1 MKILLLN
8 ENPVVSRLVS
18 LSAKKMSYDF
28 EELNAYSE
36 NLGNYDVI
44 VVDSDTPAPLKIL
57 KEKCDRLIF
66 LAPRNQ
72 NVEDIDAQILQKPFL
87 PTDFLNLLNNKDANK
102 HTSIDLP
109 MLSNDE
115 NPYADISLDLDN
127 LNLDDL
133 PDENSLDIN
142 SEGMEDLSFDD
153 DAQDDNSNKTLE
165 TQNLEHETIKEQTQE
180 DTQIDLDLTLEDGE
194 SEKEDLSQEHT
205 ALDTEPSLDELD
217 DKNDEDLEIKEDDK
231 NEEIEKQELLDDS
244 KTNTLEMQEEL
255 SESQDDNSNKTL
267 ETQNLEHDNLEQETI
282 KEQTQEDTQTD
293 LDLTLEDGESE
304 KEDLSQEHTALDTEP
319 SLDELDDKN
328 DEDLEIKED
337 DKNEEIEKQEL
348 LDDSKTN
355 TLEMQEELSE
365 SQDDNSNKTLETQN
379 LEHDNLEQET
389 IKEQT
394 QEDTQTDLDLTLED
408 GESEKED
415 LSQEH
420 TALDTEPSLDELD
433 DKNDEDLEDNKELQA
448 NISDFDDLPVV
459 EEQEKEMDF
468 DDLPEDAEFLGQ
480 AKDNEESEEVLEEF
494 APVVEEDVQ
503 DEMDDFTSNLSTQD
517 QIKEELAQL
526 DELDYGI
533 DSDNSSKV
541 LEDFKDE
548 PILDDK
554 ELGTN
559 EEEVVVPNLNIS
571 DFDTLKES
579 DIQEALGEEILEKN
593 EEPIVSDVTKDDNS
607 EEIVNELSQ
616 SIAGAITSSIKDDT
630 LKAALKGMNM
640 NININISFKE
650 D

>member
-44 VVDSDTPAPLKIL
+44 IVDSDTPAPLKIL

-72 NVEDIDAQILQKPFL
+72 NIDIDAQILQKPFL
-87 PTDFLNLLNNKDANK
+87 PTDFLNLLNNKDVNK

-142 SEGMEDLSFDD
+142 SEGIKDLSFDD
-153 DAQDDNSNKTLE
+153 DAQNDNANKTLE
-165 TQNLEHETIKEQTQE
+165 TQNLE
-180 DTQIDLDLTLEDGE
+180 
-194 SEKEDLSQEHT
+194 
-205 ALDTEPSLDELD
+205 DE
-217 DKNDEDLEIKEDDK
+217 
-231 NEEIEKQELLDDS
+231 
-244 KTNTLEMQEEL
+244 
-255 SESQDDNSNKTL
+255 
-267 ETQNLEHDNLEQETI
+267 NLEQETT

-293 LDLTLEDGESE
+293 LDLTLEDDESQ
-304 KEDLSQEHTALDTEP
+304 KEDLSQEHTVLDTE
-319 SLDELDDKN
+319 S
-328 DEDLEIKED
+328 
-337 DKNEEIEKQEL
+337 
-348 LDDSKTN
+348 
-355 TLEMQEELSE
+355 
-365 SQDDNSNKTLETQN
+365 
-379 LEHDNLEQET
+379 
-389 IKEQT
+389 
-394 QEDTQTDLDLTLED
+394 
-408 GESEKED
+408 
-415 LSQEH
+415 
-420 TALDTEPSLDELD
+420 SLDELD

-480 AKDNEESEEVLEEF
+480 AKDNKESEEILEEF

-571 DFDTLKES
+571 DFDALKES

-593 EEPIVSDVTKDDNS
+593 EEPIVSDATKDDNS

>member
-142 SEGMEDLSFDD
+142 LEGMEDLSFDD
-153 DAQDDNSNKTLE
+153 DAQDDN
-165 TQNLEHETIKEQTQE
+165 
-180 DTQIDLDLTLEDGE
+180 
-194 SEKEDLSQEHT
+194 
-205 ALDTEPSLDELD
+205 A
-217 DKNDEDLEIKEDDK
+217 
-231 NEEIEKQELLDDS
+231 
-244 KTNTLEMQEEL
+244 
-255 SESQDDNSNKTL
+255 NKTL

-394 QEDTQTDLDLTLED
+394 QEDTQIDLDLTLED

-420 TALDTEPSLDELD
+420 TVLDTEPSLDELD

-448 NISDFDDLPVV
+448 NISDFDDLPEV

-480 AKDNEESEEVLEEF
+480 AKYNEESEENLEEF

-503 DEMDDFTSNLSTQD
+503 DEIDDFASNLSTQD

>member
-217 DKNDEDLEIKEDDK
+217 DKNDEDLEIKE
-231 NEEIEKQELLDDS
+231 
-244 KTNTLEMQEEL
+244 
-255 SESQDDNSNKTL
+255 
-267 ETQNLEHDNLEQETI
+267 
-282 KEQTQEDTQTD
+282 
-293 LDLTLEDGESE
+293 
-304 KEDLSQEHTALDTEP
+304 
-319 SLDELDDKN
+319 DDKN

-571 DFDTLKES
+571 DFDALKES
-579 DIQEALGEEILEKN
+579 DIQEALGEEIVEKN
-593 EEPIVSDVTKDDNS
+593 EEPIVSNATKDDNS

>member
-66 LAPRNQ
+66 LSPRNQ

-153 DAQDDNSNKTLE
+153 DAQDDN
-165 TQNLEHETIKEQTQE
+165 
-180 DTQIDLDLTLEDGE
+180 
-194 SEKEDLSQEHT
+194 
-205 ALDTEPSLDELD
+205 A
-217 DKNDEDLEIKEDDK
+217 
-231 NEEIEKQELLDDS
+231 
-244 KTNTLEMQEEL
+244 
-255 SESQDDNSNKTL
+255 NKTL

-293 LDLTLEDGESE
+293 LDLTLEDSESE

-328 DEDLEIKED
+328 DEDLEVKED

-365 SQDDNSNKTLETQN
+365 SQDDNANKTLETQN

-408 GESEKED
+408 SESEKED

-448 NISDFDDLPVV
+448 NISDFDDLPEV

-503 DEMDDFTSNLSTQD
+503 DEIDDFASNLSTQD

>member
-102 HTSIDLP
+102 YTSIDLP

-165 TQNLEHETIKEQTQE
+165 TQNLEHDNLEHETIKEQTQE

-205 ALDTEPSLDELD
+205 ALDTESSLDELD

-267 ETQNLEHDNLEQETI
+267 ETQNLEHDNLEHETI
-282 KEQTQEDTQTD
+282 KEQTQEDTQ
-293 LDLTLEDGESE
+293 
-304 KEDLSQEHTALDTEP
+304 
-319 SLDELDDKN
+319 
-328 DEDLEIKED
+328 I
-337 DKNEEIEKQEL
+337 
-348 LDDSKTN
+348 
-355 TLEMQEELSE
+355 
-365 SQDDNSNKTLETQN
+365 
-379 LEHDNLEQET
+379 
-389 IKEQT
+389 
-394 QEDTQTDLDLTLED
+394 DLDLTLED

-448 NISDFDDLPVV
+448 NISDFDDLPEV

-480 AKDNEESEEVLEEF
+480 AKYNEESEENLEEF

-503 DEMDDFTSNLSTQD
+503 DEIDDFASNLSTQD

>member
-102 HTSIDLP
+102 YTSIDLP

-153 DAQDDNSNKTLE
+153 DAQDDNANKTLE

-267 ETQNLEHDNLEQETI
+267 ETQNLEHDNLEHETI
-282 KEQTQEDTQTD
+282 KEQTQEDTQ
-293 LDLTLEDGESE
+293 
-304 KEDLSQEHTALDTEP
+304 
-319 SLDELDDKN
+319 
-328 DEDLEIKED
+328 I
-337 DKNEEIEKQEL
+337 
-348 LDDSKTN
+348 
-355 TLEMQEELSE
+355 
-365 SQDDNSNKTLETQN
+365 
-379 LEHDNLEQET
+379 
-389 IKEQT
+389 
-394 QEDTQTDLDLTLED
+394 DLDLTLED

-448 NISDFDDLPVV
+448 NISDFDDLPEV

-480 AKDNEESEEVLEEF
+480 AKYNEESEENLEEF

-503 DEMDDFTSNLSTQD
+503 DEIDDFASNLSTQD

>member
-153 DAQDDNSNKTLE
+153 DA
-165 TQNLEHETIKEQTQE
+165 
-180 DTQIDLDLTLEDGE
+180 
-194 SEKEDLSQEHT
+194 
-205 ALDTEPSLDELD
+205 
-217 DKNDEDLEIKEDDK
+217 
-231 NEEIEKQELLDDS
+231 
-244 KTNTLEMQEEL
+244 
-255 SESQDDNSNKTL
+255 QDDNSNKTL

>member
-72 NVEDIDAQILQKPFL
+72 NVDIDAQILQKPFL
-87 PTDFLNLLNNKDANK
+87 PTDFLNLLNNKDTNK

-109 MLSNDE
+109 ILSNDE

-153 DAQDDNSNKTLE
+153 DAQDDNANKALE
-165 TQNLEHETIKEQTQE
+165 TQNLEDENLEQETTKEQTQE
-180 DTQIDLDLTLEDGE
+180 DI
-194 SEKEDLSQEHT
+194 
-205 ALDTEPSLDELD
+205 
-217 DKNDEDLEIKEDDK
+217 
-231 NEEIEKQELLDDS
+231 
-244 KTNTLEMQEEL
+244 
-255 SESQDDNSNKTL
+255 
-267 ETQNLEHDNLEQETI
+267 
-282 KEQTQEDTQTD
+282 QTD
-293 LDLTLEDGESE
+293 LDLTLEDGG
-304 KEDLSQEHTALDTEP
+304 SQ
-319 SLDELDDKN
+319 
-328 DEDLEIKED
+328 
-337 DKNEEIEKQEL
+337 
-348 LDDSKTN
+348 
-355 TLEMQEELSE
+355 
-365 SQDDNSNKTLETQN
+365 
-379 LEHDNLEQET
+379 
-389 IKEQT
+389 
-394 QEDTQTDLDLTLED
+394 
-408 GESEKED
+408 KED

-468 DDLPEDAEFLGQ
+468 DDIPEDAEFLGQ
-480 AKDNEESEEVLEEF
+480 AKDNEASEENLEEF
-494 APVVEEDVQ
+494 SPVVEEDVQ
-503 DEMDDFTSNLSTQD
+503 DEMDDFISNLSTQD

-548 PILDDK
+548 PILDDT

-571 DFDTLKES
+571 DFDALKES
-579 DIQEALGEEILEKN
+579 DIQEALGEEIVEKN
-593 EEPIVSDVTKDDNS
+593 EEPIVSNATKDDNS

>member
-153 DAQDDNSNKTLE
+153 DAQDDN
-165 TQNLEHETIKEQTQE
+165 
-180 DTQIDLDLTLEDGE
+180 
-194 SEKEDLSQEHT
+194 
-205 ALDTEPSLDELD
+205 A
-217 DKNDEDLEIKEDDK
+217 
-231 NEEIEKQELLDDS
+231 
-244 KTNTLEMQEEL
+244 
-255 SESQDDNSNKTL
+255 NKTL

-282 KEQTQEDTQTD
+282 KEQTQEDIQTD

-304 KEDLSQEHTALDTEP
+304 KEDLSQEHTALD
-319 SLDELDDKN
+319 
-328 DEDLEIKED
+328 
-337 DKNEEIEKQEL
+337 
-348 LDDSKTN
+348 
-355 TLEMQEELSE
+355 
-365 SQDDNSNKTLETQN
+365 
-379 LEHDNLEQET
+379 
-389 IKEQT
+389 
-394 QEDTQTDLDLTLED
+394 
-408 GESEKED
+408 
-415 LSQEH
+415 
-420 TALDTEPSLDELD
+420 AEPSLDELD

-448 NISDFDDLPVV
+448 NISDFDDLPEV

-480 AKDNEESEEVLEEF
+480 AKYNEESEENLEEF

-503 DEMDDFTSNLSTQD
+503 DEIDDFASNLSTQD

>member
-8 ENPVVSRLVS
+8 ENPVVSRLIS

-28 EELNAYSE
+28 EELNAYNE
-36 NLGNYDVI
+36 NLSNYDVI

-87 PTDFLNLLNNKDANK
+87 PTDFLNLLNNKDVNK

-153 DAQDDNSNKTLE
+153 DAQDDNVNKTLE
-165 TQNLEHETIKEQTQE
+165 TQNLEHETIKKQTQE
-180 DTQIDLDLTLEDGE
+180 DI
-194 SEKEDLSQEHT
+194 
-205 ALDTEPSLDELD
+205 
-217 DKNDEDLEIKEDDK
+217 
-231 NEEIEKQELLDDS
+231 
-244 KTNTLEMQEEL
+244 
-255 SESQDDNSNKTL
+255 
-267 ETQNLEHDNLEQETI
+267 
-282 KEQTQEDTQTD
+282 QTD
-293 LDLTLEDGESE
+293 LDLTLEDGE
-304 KEDLSQEHTALDTEP
+304 
-319 SLDELDDKN
+319 N
-328 DEDLEIKED
+328 
-337 DKNEEIEKQEL
+337 
-348 LDDSKTN
+348 
-355 TLEMQEELSE
+355 
-365 SQDDNSNKTLETQN
+365 
-379 LEHDNLEQET
+379 
-389 IKEQT
+389 
-394 QEDTQTDLDLTLED
+394 
-408 GESEKED
+408 EKED

-571 DFDTLKES
+571 DFDALKES

-593 EEPIVSDVTKDDNS
+593 EEPIVSDATKDDNS

>member
-72 NVEDIDAQILQKPFL
+72 NVDIDAQILQKPFL
-87 PTDFLNLLNNKDANK
+87 PTDFLNLLNNKDTNK

-109 MLSNDE
+109 ILSNDE

-153 DAQDDNSNKTLE
+153 DAQDDNANKALE
-165 TQNLEHETIKEQTQE
+165 TQNLEDENLEQETTKEQTQE
-180 DTQIDLDLTLEDGE
+180 DI
-194 SEKEDLSQEHT
+194 
-205 ALDTEPSLDELD
+205 
-217 DKNDEDLEIKEDDK
+217 
-231 NEEIEKQELLDDS
+231 
-244 KTNTLEMQEEL
+244 
-255 SESQDDNSNKTL
+255 
-267 ETQNLEHDNLEQETI
+267 
-282 KEQTQEDTQTD
+282 QTD
-293 LDLTLEDGESE
+293 LDLTLEDGG
-304 KEDLSQEHTALDTEP
+304 SQ
-319 SLDELDDKN
+319 
-328 DEDLEIKED
+328 
-337 DKNEEIEKQEL
+337 
-348 LDDSKTN
+348 
-355 TLEMQEELSE
+355 
-365 SQDDNSNKTLETQN
+365 
-379 LEHDNLEQET
+379 
-389 IKEQT
+389 
-394 QEDTQTDLDLTLED
+394 
-408 GESEKED
+408 KED

-468 DDLPEDAEFLGQ
+468 DDIPEDAEFLGQ
-480 AKDNEESEEVLEEF
+480 AKDNEESEENLEEF
-494 APVVEEDVQ
+494 SPVVEEDVQ
-503 DEMDDFTSNLSTQD
+503 DEMDDFISNLSTQD

-548 PILDDK
+548 PILDDT

-571 DFDTLKES
+571 DFDALKES
-579 DIQEALGEEILEKN
+579 DIQEALGEEIVEKN
-593 EEPIVSDVTKDDNS
+593 EEPIVSNATKEDNS

>member
-87 PTDFLNLLNNKDANK
+87 PTDFLNLLNNKDTNK

-142 SEGMEDLSFDD
+142 SDGMKDLSFDD
-153 DAQDDNSNKTLE
+153 DAQDDNANKTLE
-165 TQNLEHETIKEQTQE
+165 TQNLEDENLEQEATKEQIQE
-180 DTQIDLDLTLEDGE
+180 DTQTDLDLTLEDSK

-231 NEEIEKQELLDDS
+231 NEEIKKQELLNDS
-244 KTNTLEMQEEL
+244 KANTLEMQEEL
-255 SESQDDNSNKTL
+255 NESQDDNANETL
-267 ETQNLEHDNLEQETI
+267 ETQNLEDENLEQETT
-282 KEQTQEDTQTD
+282 KEQNQEDIQTD
-293 LDLTLEDGESE
+293 LDLTLEDGES
-304 KEDLSQEHTALDTEP
+304 Q
-319 SLDELDDKN
+319 
-328 DEDLEIKED
+328 
-337 DKNEEIEKQEL
+337 
-348 LDDSKTN
+348 
-355 TLEMQEELSE
+355 
-365 SQDDNSNKTLETQN
+365 
-379 LEHDNLEQET
+379 
-389 IKEQT
+389 
-394 QEDTQTDLDLTLED
+394 
-408 GESEKED
+408 KED

-480 AKDNEESEEVLEEF
+480 AKDSEESEENLEEF
-494 APVVEEDVQ
+494 SPVVEEDVQ
-503 DEMDDFTSNLSTQD
+503 DEMDDFISNLSTQD

-548 PILDDK
+548 PILDDT

-571 DFDTLKES
+571 DFDALKES

-593 EEPIVSDVTKDDNS
+593 EEPIVSNATKDDNS

>member
-87 PTDFLNLLNNKDANK
+87 PTDFLNLLNNKDVNK
-102 HTSIDLP
+102 HTPVDLP

-142 SEGMEDLSFDD
+142 SDGMEDLSFDD
-153 DAQDDNSNKTLE
+153 DAQDDNANKTLE
-165 TQNLEHETIKEQTQE
+165 TQNLEHENLEQEATKEQIQE
-180 DTQIDLDLTLEDGE
+180 DTQTDLDLTLEDNKNK
-194 SEKEDLSQEHT
+194 KEDLSQEHT

-244 KTNTLEMQEEL
+244 KTNTLKMQEEL
-255 SESQDDNSNKTL
+255 SESQDDNANKTL
-267 ETQNLEHDNLEQETI
+267 ETQNLEHENLEQEAT
-282 KEQTQEDTQTD
+282 KEQTQEDIQTD
-293 LDLTLEDGESE
+293 LDLTLEDSKSE
-304 KEDLSQEHTALDTEP
+304 KEDLSQEHTALD
-319 SLDELDDKN
+319 
-328 DEDLEIKED
+328 
-337 DKNEEIEKQEL
+337 
-348 LDDSKTN
+348 
-355 TLEMQEELSE
+355 
-365 SQDDNSNKTLETQN
+365 
-379 LEHDNLEQET
+379 
-389 IKEQT
+389 
-394 QEDTQTDLDLTLED
+394 
-408 GESEKED
+408 
-415 LSQEH
+415 
-420 TALDTEPSLDELD
+420 AEPSLDELD

-593 EEPIVSDVTKDDNS
+593 EEPIVISDVTKDDNS

>member
-72 NVEDIDAQILQKPFL
+72 NVDIDAQILQKPFL
-87 PTDFLNLLNNKDANK
+87 PTDFLNLLNNKDTNK

-142 SEGMEDLSFDD
+142 SDGMEDLSFDD
-153 DAQDDNSNKTLE
+153 DAQDDNANETLE
-165 TQNLEHETIKEQTQE
+165 TQNLEDENLEQEATKEQTQE
-180 DTQIDLDLTLEDGE
+180 DIQTDLDLTLEDGG

-231 NEEIEKQELLDDS
+231 NEEIKKQELLNDS
-244 KTNTLEMQEEL
+244 KANTLEMQEEL
-255 SESQDDNSNKTL
+255 NESQDDNANETL
-267 ETQNLEHDNLEQETI
+267 ETQNLEDENLEQETT
-282 KEQTQEDTQTD
+282 KEQNQEDIQTD
-293 LDLTLEDGESE
+293 LDLTLEDG
-304 KEDLSQEHTALDTEP
+304 
-319 SLDELDDKN
+319 
-328 DEDLEIKED
+328 
-337 DKNEEIEKQEL
+337 
-348 LDDSKTN
+348 
-355 TLEMQEELSE
+355 
-365 SQDDNSNKTLETQN
+365 
-379 LEHDNLEQET
+379 
-389 IKEQT
+389 
-394 QEDTQTDLDLTLED
+394 
-408 GESEKED
+408 GSEKED

-468 DDLPEDAEFLGQ
+468 DDIPEDAEFLGQ
-480 AKDNEESEEVLEEF
+480 AKDNEESEENLEEF

-503 DEMDDFTSNLSTQD
+503 DEMDDFISNLSTQD

-548 PILDDK
+548 PILDDT

-571 DFDTLKES
+571 DFDALKES
-579 DIQEALGEEILEKN
+579 DIQEALGEEIVEKN
-593 EEPIVSDVTKDDNS
+593 EEPIVSNATKDDNS

>member
-328 DEDLEIKED
+328 DEDLE
-337 DKNEEIEKQEL
+337 
-348 LDDSKTN
+348 
-355 TLEMQEELSE
+355 
-365 SQDDNSNKTLETQN
+365 
-379 LEHDNLEQET
+379 
-389 IKEQT
+389 
-394 QEDTQTDLDLTLED
+394 
-408 GESEKED
+408 
-415 LSQEH
+415 
-420 TALDTEPSLDELD
+420 
-433 DKNDEDLEDNKELQA
+433 DNKELQA

-548 PILDDK
+548 SILDDK

>member
-87 PTDFLNLLNNKDANK
+87 PTDFLNLLNNKDVNK
-102 HTSIDLP
+102 HTPVDLP

-142 SEGMEDLSFDD
+142 SDGMEDLSFDD
-153 DAQDDNSNKTLE
+153 DAQDDNANKTLE
-165 TQNLEHETIKEQTQE
+165 TQNLEHENLEQEATKEQTQE
-180 DTQIDLDLTLEDGE
+180 DIQTDLDLTLEDSK

-205 ALDTEPSLDELD
+205 ALD
-217 DKNDEDLEIKEDDK
+217 
-231 NEEIEKQELLDDS
+231 
-244 KTNTLEMQEEL
+244 
-255 SESQDDNSNKTL
+255 
-267 ETQNLEHDNLEQETI
+267 
-282 KEQTQEDTQTD
+282 
-293 LDLTLEDGESE
+293 
-304 KEDLSQEHTALDTEP
+304 A
-319 SLDELDDKN
+319 
-328 DEDLEIKED
+328 
-337 DKNEEIEKQEL
+337 
-348 LDDSKTN
+348 
-355 TLEMQEELSE
+355 
-365 SQDDNSNKTLETQN
+365 
-379 LEHDNLEQET
+379 
-389 IKEQT
+389 
-394 QEDTQTDLDLTLED
+394 
-408 GESEKED
+408 
-415 LSQEH
+415 
-420 TALDTEPSLDELD
+420 EPSLDELD

-593 EEPIVSDVTKDDNS
+593 EEPIVISDVTKDDNS

>member
-165 TQNLEHETIKEQTQE
+165 TQNLEQE
-180 DTQIDLDLTLEDGE
+180 
-194 SEKEDLSQEHT
+194 
-205 ALDTEPSLDELD
+205 A
-217 DKNDEDLEIKEDDK
+217 
-231 NEEIEKQELLDDS
+231 
-244 KTNTLEMQEEL
+244 
-255 SESQDDNSNKTL
+255 
-267 ETQNLEHDNLEQETI
+267 I

-379 LEHDNLEQET
+379 LEYDNLEQEA

-448 NISDFDDLPVV
+448 NISDFDDLPEV

-480 AKDNEESEEVLEEF
+480 AKYNEESEENLEEF

-503 DEMDDFTSNLSTQD
+503 DEIDDFASNLSTQD

>member
-153 DAQDDNSNKTLE
+153 DAQDDNANKTLE

-194 SEKEDLSQEHT
+194 SEKGDLSQEHT

-282 KEQTQEDTQTD
+282 KEQTQEDTQ
-293 LDLTLEDGESE
+293 
-304 KEDLSQEHTALDTEP
+304 
-319 SLDELDDKN
+319 
-328 DEDLEIKED
+328 I
-337 DKNEEIEKQEL
+337 
-348 LDDSKTN
+348 
-355 TLEMQEELSE
+355 
-365 SQDDNSNKTLETQN
+365 
-379 LEHDNLEQET
+379 
-389 IKEQT
+389 
-394 QEDTQTDLDLTLED
+394 DLDLTLED

-448 NISDFDDLPVV
+448 NISDFDDLPEV

-480 AKDNEESEEVLEEF
+480 AKYNEESEENLEEF
-494 APVVEEDVQ
+494 APVVEEDIQ
-503 DEMDDFTSNLSTQD
+503 DEIDDFASNLSTQD

>member
-165 TQNLEHETIKEQTQE
+165 TQNLEHDNLEQETIKEQTQE
-180 DTQIDLDLTLEDGE
+180 DTPIDLDLTLEDGE

-205 ALDTEPSLDELD
+205 ALDTEPSLDEL
-217 DKNDEDLEIKEDDK
+217 DDK

-282 KEQTQEDTQTD
+282 KEQTQEDTQ
-293 LDLTLEDGESE
+293 
-304 KEDLSQEHTALDTEP
+304 
-319 SLDELDDKN
+319 
-328 DEDLEIKED
+328 I
-337 DKNEEIEKQEL
+337 
-348 LDDSKTN
+348 
-355 TLEMQEELSE
+355 
-365 SQDDNSNKTLETQN
+365 
-379 LEHDNLEQET
+379 
-389 IKEQT
+389 
-394 QEDTQTDLDLTLED
+394 DLDLTLED

-448 NISDFDDLPVV
+448 NISDFDDLPEV

-480 AKDNEESEEVLEEF
+480 AKYNEESEENLEEF

-503 DEMDDFTSNLSTQD
+503 DEIDDFASNLSTQD

-533 DSDNSSKV
+533 DSDNSSKI

>member
-153 DAQDDNSNKTLE
+153 DAQDDNANKTLE
-165 TQNLEHETIKEQTQE
+165 TQNLEH
-180 DTQIDLDLTLEDGE
+180 
-194 SEKEDLSQEHT
+194 
-205 ALDTEPSLDELD
+205 
-217 DKNDEDLEIKEDDK
+217 
-231 NEEIEKQELLDDS
+231 
-244 KTNTLEMQEEL
+244 
-255 SESQDDNSNKTL
+255 
-267 ETQNLEHDNLEQETI
+267 ETI

-394 QEDTQTDLDLTLED
+394 QEDTQIDLDLTLED

-448 NISDFDDLPVV
+448 NMSDFDDLPVV

-494 APVVEEDVQ
+494 APVVEEDIQ
-503 DEMDDFTSNLSTQD
+503 DEIDDFASNLSTQD

>member
-1 MKILLLN
+1 
-8 ENPVVSRLVS
+8 
-18 LSAKKMSYDF
+18 
-28 EELNAYSE
+28 
-36 NLGNYDVI
+36 
-44 VVDSDTPAPLKIL
+44 
-57 KEKCDRLIF
+57 
-66 LAPRNQ
+66 
-72 NVEDIDAQILQKPFL
+72 
-87 PTDFLNLLNNKDANK
+87 
-102 HTSIDLP
+102 
-109 MLSNDE
+109 
-115 NPYADISLDLDN
+115 
-127 LNLDDL
+127 
-133 PDENSLDIN
+133 
-142 SEGMEDLSFDD
+142 
-153 DAQDDNSNKTLE
+153 
-165 TQNLEHETIKEQTQE
+165 
-180 DTQIDLDLTLEDGE
+180 
-194 SEKEDLSQEHT
+194 
-205 ALDTEPSLDELD
+205 
-217 DKNDEDLEIKEDDK
+217 
-231 NEEIEKQELLDDS
+231 
-244 KTNTLEMQEEL
+244 
-255 SESQDDNSNKTL
+255 
-267 ETQNLEHDNLEQETI
+267 
-282 KEQTQEDTQTD
+282 
-293 LDLTLEDGESE
+293 
-304 KEDLSQEHTALDTEP
+304 
-319 SLDELDDKN
+319 
-328 DEDLEIKED
+328 
-337 DKNEEIEKQEL
+337 
-348 LDDSKTN
+348 
-355 TLEMQEELSE
+355 
-365 SQDDNSNKTLETQN
+365 
-379 LEHDNLEQET
+379 
-389 IKEQT
+389 
-394 QEDTQTDLDLTLED
+394 LED

>member
-153 DAQDDNSNKTLE
+153 DAQDDNANKTLE
-165 TQNLEHETIKEQTQE
+165 TQ
-180 DTQIDLDLTLEDGE
+180 
-194 SEKEDLSQEHT
+194 
-205 ALDTEPSLDELD
+205 
-217 DKNDEDLEIKEDDK
+217 
-231 NEEIEKQELLDDS
+231 
-244 KTNTLEMQEEL
+244 
-255 SESQDDNSNKTL
+255 
-267 ETQNLEHDNLEQETI
+267 NLEQETI

-365 SQDDNSNKTLETQN
+365 SQDDNANKTLETQ
-379 LEHDNLEQET
+379 NLEQET

-448 NISDFDDLPVV
+448 NISDFDDLPVVEEQEKEMDFDDLPVVEEQEKEMDFDDLPVV

>member
-72 NVEDIDAQILQKPFL
+72 NVDIDAQILQKPFL
-87 PTDFLNLLNNKDANK
+87 PTDFLNLLNNKDVNK

-153 DAQDDNSNKTLE
+153 DAQDDNANKTLE
-165 TQNLEHETIKEQTQE
+165 TQNLEDENLEHETTKEQIQE
-180 DTQIDLDLTLEDGE
+180 DTQTDLDLTLEDGE

-205 ALDTEPSLDELD
+205 ALDTEPSLDDLD

-255 SESQDDNSNKTL
+255 SESQDDNANKTL
-267 ETQNLEHDNLEQETI
+267 ETQNLEDENLEHETT
-282 KEQTQEDTQTD
+282 KEQIQEDTQTD

-319 SLDELDDKN
+319 SLDD
-328 DEDLEIKED
+328 
-337 DKNEEIEKQEL
+337 
-348 LDDSKTN
+348 
-355 TLEMQEELSE
+355 
-365 SQDDNSNKTLETQN
+365 
-379 LEHDNLEQET
+379 
-389 IKEQT
+389 
-394 QEDTQTDLDLTLED
+394 
-408 GESEKED
+408 
-415 LSQEH
+415 
-420 TALDTEPSLDELD
+420 LD

-571 DFDTLKES
+571 DFDALKES

-593 EEPIVSDVTKDDNS
+593 EEPIASDATKDDNS

>member
-87 PTDFLNLLNNKDANK
+87 PTDFLNLLNNKDVNK
-102 HTSIDLP
+102 HTPIDLP

-133 PDENSLDIN
+133 PDENSLNIN

-153 DAQDDNSNKTLE
+153 DAQDDNANKTLE
-165 TQNLEHETIKEQTQE
+165 TQNLE
-180 DTQIDLDLTLEDGE
+180 
-194 SEKEDLSQEHT
+194 
-205 ALDTEPSLDELD
+205 DE
-217 DKNDEDLEIKEDDK
+217 
-231 NEEIEKQELLDDS
+231 
-244 KTNTLEMQEEL
+244 
-255 SESQDDNSNKTL
+255 
-267 ETQNLEHDNLEQETI
+267 NLEQET
-282 KEQTQEDTQTD
+282 T
-293 LDLTLEDGESE
+293 
-304 KEDLSQEHTALDTEP
+304 
-319 SLDELDDKN
+319 
-328 DEDLEIKED
+328 
-337 DKNEEIEKQEL
+337 
-348 LDDSKTN
+348 
-355 TLEMQEELSE
+355 
-365 SQDDNSNKTLETQN
+365 
-379 LEHDNLEQET
+379 
-389 IKEQT
+389 KEQT

-448 NISDFDDLPVV
+448 NMSDFDDLPVV

-480 AKDNEESEEVLEEF
+480 AKDSEEPEEVLEEF

-503 DEMDDFTSNLSTQD
+503 DEIDDFTSNLSTQD

-571 DFDTLKES
+571 DFDALKES

-593 EEPIVSDVTKDDNS
+593 EEPIVSDATKDDNS

>member
-1 MKILLLN
+1 MMKILLLN

-153 DAQDDNSNKTLE
+153 DAQDDNANKTLE

-267 ETQNLEHDNLEQETI
+267 ETQNLEHDNLEHETI
-282 KEQTQEDTQTD
+282 KEQTQEDTQ
-293 LDLTLEDGESE
+293 
-304 KEDLSQEHTALDTEP
+304 
-319 SLDELDDKN
+319 
-328 DEDLEIKED
+328 I
-337 DKNEEIEKQEL
+337 
-348 LDDSKTN
+348 
-355 TLEMQEELSE
+355 
-365 SQDDNSNKTLETQN
+365 
-379 LEHDNLEQET
+379 
-389 IKEQT
+389 
-394 QEDTQTDLDLTLED
+394 DLDLTLED

-448 NISDFDDLPVV
+448 NISDFDDLPEV

-480 AKDNEESEEVLEEF
+480 AKYNEESEENLEEF
-494 APVVEEDVQ
+494 APVVEEDIQ
-503 DEMDDFTSNLSTQD
+503 DEIDDFASNLSTQD

-533 DSDNSSKV
+533 DSDNSNKV

>member
-8 ENPVVSRLVS
+8 ENPVVSRLVG

-72 NVEDIDAQILQKPFL
+72 NVDIDAQILQKPFL

-115 NPYADISLDLDN
+115 NSYADISLDLDN

-153 DAQDDNSNKTLE
+153 AQDDNANKTLE
-165 TQNLEHETIKEQTQE
+165 TQNLEDENLEQETTKEQTQE
-180 DTQIDLDLTLEDGE
+180 DI
-194 SEKEDLSQEHT
+194 
-205 ALDTEPSLDELD
+205 
-217 DKNDEDLEIKEDDK
+217 
-231 NEEIEKQELLDDS
+231 
-244 KTNTLEMQEEL
+244 
-255 SESQDDNSNKTL
+255 
-267 ETQNLEHDNLEQETI
+267 
-282 KEQTQEDTQTD
+282 QTD
-293 LDLTLEDGESE
+293 LDLTLEDS
-304 KEDLSQEHTALDTEP
+304 
-319 SLDELDDKN
+319 
-328 DEDLEIKED
+328 
-337 DKNEEIEKQEL
+337 
-348 LDDSKTN
+348 
-355 TLEMQEELSE
+355 
-365 SQDDNSNKTLETQN
+365 
-379 LEHDNLEQET
+379 
-389 IKEQT
+389 
-394 QEDTQTDLDLTLED
+394 
-408 GESEKED
+408 ESEKED

-433 DKNDEDLEDNKELQA
+433 DKNDEDLEDNKELQV
-448 NISDFDDLPVV
+448 NISDFDDLLVV

-480 AKDNEESEEVLEEF
+480 AKDNEESEEILEEF
-494 APVVEEDVQ
+494 APVVEDIQ

-571 DFDTLKES
+571 DFDALKES
-579 DIQEALGEEILEKN
+579 DIQEALREEILEKN
-593 EEPIVSDVTKDDNS
+593 EESIVSDATKDDSS

-630 LKAALKGMNM
+630 LKAALKGMNI

>member
-153 DAQDDNSNKTLE
+153 DAQDDNANKTLE

-255 SESQDDNSNKTL
+255 SESQDDNANKTL

-282 KEQTQEDTQTD
+282 KEQTQEDTQ
-293 LDLTLEDGESE
+293 
-304 KEDLSQEHTALDTEP
+304 
-319 SLDELDDKN
+319 
-328 DEDLEIKED
+328 I
-337 DKNEEIEKQEL
+337 
-348 LDDSKTN
+348 
-355 TLEMQEELSE
+355 
-365 SQDDNSNKTLETQN
+365 
-379 LEHDNLEQET
+379 
-389 IKEQT
+389 
-394 QEDTQTDLDLTLED
+394 DLDLTLED

-448 NISDFDDLPVV
+448 NISDFDDLPEV

-480 AKDNEESEEVLEEF
+480 AKYNEESEENLEEF

-503 DEMDDFTSNLSTQD
+503 DEIDDFASNLSTQD

>member
-153 DAQDDNSNKTLE
+153 DAQDDNASKTLE
-165 TQNLEHETIKEQTQE
+165 TQ
-180 DTQIDLDLTLEDGE
+180 
-194 SEKEDLSQEHT
+194 
-205 ALDTEPSLDELD
+205 
-217 DKNDEDLEIKEDDK
+217 
-231 NEEIEKQELLDDS
+231 
-244 KTNTLEMQEEL
+244 
-255 SESQDDNSNKTL
+255 
-267 ETQNLEHDNLEQETI
+267 NLEQETI

-554 ELGTN
+554 ELETN